1 MSKASNTKGSV
12 AVSLPSLADILND
25 LSSLRSESI
34 SLSQQA
40 NNLDDDTSTK
50 PSISGVEKLANFK
63 GSIEKSQSDAGV
75 VENGFEVATE
85 FLRMQQHLTEAK
97 QEMDTLHERMT
108 GLSKELTEVRELIAF
123 NPIK

>member
-1 MSKASNTKGSV
+1 MSKASNTKGPV
-12 AVSLPSLADILND
+12 AVALPSLTDILSD
-25 LSSLRSESI
+25 LSTLRSESI

-40 NNLDDDTSTK
+40 NNLNDDTSSK
-50 PSISGVEKLANFK
+50 PSISDVEKLANFK

-85 FLRMQQHLTEAK
+85 FLRMQEHLTEAK
-97 QEMDTLHERMT
+97 KEMDTLHERMT
-108 GLSKELTEVRELIAF
+108 GLGKELTEVRELIAF